1 MADVAVRVVGKASE
15 ISLADWN
22 ACANANNVPA
32 NPFAQAEFF
41 RALEASG
48 SASVRTGWQ
57 PVHLVADGA
66 DGRPAGIMPCY
77 LKTHSQGEYVFD
89 HAWADA
95 WGRAGGQYYPKLQ
108 AAFPFTPAT
117 GPRLLLRD
125 PECAP
130 ALIAAAEQITSANGF
145 SSAHATF
152 ITPEQQPLFR
162 DAGWLI
168 RMGEQFHWQNDG
180 YRDFGDFLA
189 ALSSSRRKMI
199 RKERERAVAGL
210 DIIHISGRDITESHW
225 DAFWTFYQDTGARK
239 WGQPYLTRKFF
250 SQIGETMG
258 DRTLLM
264 FACQAGKPI
273 AGALNF
279 IGDECLYGRYW
290 GCTQDVPFLH
300 FELCYYQAIEW
311 AIAHGRARVEAG
323 AQGQHKLARGYRP
336 TPVISAHF
344 IPNAGFRQAVA
355 DYLARETQAMIEE
368 IEYLDAHGPF
378 RQAQGGGAQG

>member
-1 MADVAVRVVGKASE
+1 MEWRVRVLGKASDV
-15 ISLADWN
+15 SLADWN
-22 ACANANNVPA
+22 ACAGPA

-41 RALEASG
+41 RALEDSG
-48 SASVRTGWQ
+48 SAAARTGWQ
-57 PVHLVADGA
+57 PVHLVADDA

-89 HAWADA
+89 HSWADA
-95 WGRAGGQYYPKLQ
+95 FERAGGRYYPKLQ

-125 PECAP
+125 AAAGP
-130 ALIAAAEQITSANGF
+130 ALIRAAEQVTESNDF

-168 RMGEQFHWQNDG
+168 RMGEQFHWQNDN

-210 DIIHISGRDITESHW
+210 EIIHLSGRDITEAHW

-239 WGQPYLTRKFF
+239 WGQPYLKRSFF
-250 SQIGETMG
+250 SLIGEAMG

-264 FACQAGKPI
+264 LALRGDRPI

-290 GCTQDVPFLH
+290 GCTEDVPFLH

-311 AIAHGRARVEAG
+311 AIANGRARVEAG

-336 TPVISAHF
+336 TPVISAHYLAN
-344 IPNAGFRQAVA
+344 PGFRAAVA
-355 DYLARETQAMIEE
+355 DFLSRETKQMIEE
-368 IEYLDAHGPF
+368 MEFLAQHAPF
-378 RQAQGGGAQG
+378 RHDQG

>member
-1 MADVAVRVVGKASE
+1 MREWPVRVVGKASE
-15 ISLADWN
+15 IALADWN
-22 ACANANNVPA
+22 ACAGPE

-41 RALEASG
+41 RALEESG
-48 SASVRTGWQ
+48 SATARTGWQ

-95 WGRAGGQYYPKLQ
+95 WARAGGQYYPKLQ

-130 ALIAAAEQITSANGF
+130 ALIAAAEQITASNGF

-180 YRDFGDFLA
+180 YRDFSDFLA

-199 RKERERAVAGL
+199 RKERERAVVGL
-210 DIIHISGRDITESHW
+210 DIIHLTGADITESHW

-258 DRTLLM
+258 TRTLLM
-264 FACQAGKPI
+264 FACRAGTPI

-300 FELCYYQAIEW
+300 FELCYYQAIDW

-323 AQGQHKLARGYRP
+323 AQGAHKLARGYRP
-336 TPVISAHF
+336 TPVISAHH
-344 IPNAGFRQAVA
+344 IPNPGFRSAVA
-355 DYLARETQAMIEE
+355 DYLARETRAMIEE
-368 IEYLDAHGPF
+368 IEYLEAQGPF
-378 RQAQGGGAQG
+378 RREQGE

>member
-1 MADVAVRVVGKASE
+1 MPESGGAVPVRVVGNASE

-22 ACANANNVPA
+22 ACAGPE
-32 NPFAQAEFF
+32 NPFAQGEFF

-48 SASVRTGWQ
+48 SAATRTGWQ
-57 PVHLVADGA
+57 PVHLIADGA
-66 DGRPAGIMPCY
+66 DGRPAGIMPAY

-95 WGRAGGQYYPKLQ
+95 WERAGGQYYPKLQ

-125 PECAP
+125 QAAAP
-130 ALIAAAEQITSANGF
+130 ALIRAAEEVTQSNNF

-152 ITPEQQPLFR
+152 LTPEQQILFR

-168 RMGEQFHWQNDG
+168 RTGEQFHWQNDN
-180 YRDFGDFLA
+180 YRDFADFLA

-199 RKERERAVAGL
+199 RKERERALAGL
-210 DIIHISGRDITESHW
+210 EIVHLTGSAITESHW
-225 DAFWTFYQDTGARK
+225 DAFWVFYQDTGARK
-239 WGQPYLTRKFF
+239 WGQPYLKRSFF
-250 SQIGETMG
+250 SLIGEAMG
-258 DRTLLM
+258 DRVLLM
-264 FACQAGKPI
+264 LAMKNGRPI

-311 AIAHGRARVEAG
+311 AILNGRARVEAG

-336 TPVISAHF
+336 TPVISAHY
-344 IPNAGFRQAVA
+344 IPNIGFRSAVQ
-355 DYLARETQAMIEE
+355 DYLARETRAVIEE
-368 IEYLDAHGPF
+368 IEYLDTHGPF
-378 RQAQGGGAQG
+378 RQPQD

>member
-1 MADVAVRVVGKASE
+1 MAEWQVRVVGKASE
-15 ISLADWN
+15 IALADWN
-22 ACANANNVPA
+22 TCAGNGH
-32 NPFAQAEFF
+32 PFAQGEFF
-41 RALEASG
+41 RALEDSG
-48 SASVRTGWQ
+48 SATARTGWQ
-57 PVHLVADGA
+57 PVHLVADGE
-66 DGRPAGIMPCY
+66 DGRPAGILPCY

-95 WGRAGGQYYPKLQ
+95 LERAGGRYYPKLQ

-125 PECAP
+125 AACAP
-130 ALIAAAEQITSANGF
+130 ALIAAAEQITTSNNF

-168 RMGEQFHWQNDG
+168 RMGEQFHWQNDN

-210 DIIHISGRDITESHW
+210 DIIHLTGAEITESHW

-239 WGQPYLTRKFF
+239 WGQPYLTRRFF

-258 DRTLLM
+258 DRILLM
-264 FACQAGKPI
+264 FAARAGQPI

-311 AIAHGRARVEAG
+311 AIANGRARVEAG

-344 IPNAGFRQAVA
+344 IANAGFRQAVA
-355 DYLARETQAMIEE
+355 DYLGRETRAMIEE

-378 RQAQGGGAQG
+378 RQRQASEAQS